1 MVVVH
6 LDVDVCESM
15 GANTVN
21 TVAEGISSRLVG
33 MMTNEW
39 ENSMI
44 WKTMD
49 SILWIWIIS
58 LDWFLNLIFFSRF

>member
-1 MVVVH
+1 MRKRLSTLNFYSGTSSLCRIFEKEKNASATDKMVVVH

-33 MMTNEW
+33 KIVTH
-39 ENSMI
+39 
-44 WKTMD
+44 
-49 SILWIWIIS
+49 
-58 LDWFLNLIFFSRF
+58 